1 MKKYLLCL
9 IALCNVSFAQV
20 VGTQPSA
27 NATYTQS
34 QNLLNPT
41 ANSWV
46 GTIQGQNGGFSGGTT
61 PAFNPGTNTIIFGY
75 VMAPATQTIAI
86 NQALSAAGVGIKIG
100 GYSYS
105 WNIQNDPLAFQYG
118 TVTGRVT
125 LRDSSG
131 SVLQSYNY
139 NYPQMPGAGF
149 VSYSGT
155 QWFPVD
161 YSLASVS
168 NLELNFT
175 GKDQTFWAG
184 YYGPQVRNPTLSLQY
199 TPDLCVSNPLS
210 DPSCPGYAAA
220 LLNQQCTSNPLFSPS
235 CPGYT
240 VAMCS
245 ANPLYSQAC
254 AGYAAAY
261 FTQQC
266 SINPLYDKN
275 CPGYQTALQNQ
286 QCETN
291 PLSSTTCSGYA
302 EAYLAQQCSLDGL
315 FSTQCP
321 NYAEAYAKKNI
332 LGISTT
338 SSSSSTSS
346 NKVSV
351 TEPTTTVSNSGKV
364 ETSVSKTGDSVVD
377 SVLDTKA
384 TSAAPDATA
393 TVKLSE
399 PSTAKTDSI
408 NTQTTVKS
416 EPKTESKPTTK
427 TETASRQTTNEKKEE
442 SKQSSNEQKQ
452 AALEKA
458 KQELKKAETANS
470 FEGQIAVQR
479 NVIEAMSF
487 VPGFTSYAQSNIPDV
502 LGRQLQ
508 KQYGRD
514 VVDNR
519 NVGRKLFGGSD
530 RLHEEMVNEQ
540 YRK

>member
-1 MKKYLLCL
+1 MV
-9 IALCNVSFAQV
+9 LCNISYAQV

-41 ANSWV
+41 VNSWV
-46 GTIQGQNGGFSGGTT
+46 GTVQGQNGGFSGGTT
-61 PAFNPGTNTIIFGY
+61 PAFNPTTNTIIFGY
-75 VMAPATQTIAI
+75 MMASATQTIAL
-86 NQALSAAGVGIKIG
+86 NSALASAGVGLKVG

-105 WNIQNDPLAFQYG
+105 WNINNDPSSGQYG
-118 TVTGRVT
+118 SLTGRVS
-125 LRDSSG
+125 LKDAAGNS
-131 SVLQSYNY
+131 LQTYNY
-139 NYPQMPGAGF
+139 NYPQLMGAGF

-155 QWFPVD
+155 QWFPQD
-161 YSLASVS
+161 YSLTNTY
-168 NLELNFT
+168 NLELSFT

-184 YYGPQVRNPTLSLQY
+184 YYGPQVRNPSLSALY

-210 DPSCPGYAAA
+210 DPNCPGYAAA
-220 LLNQQCTSNPLFSPS
+220 LLNQQCTANPLFNPS

-240 VAMCS
+240 IAMCS
-245 ANPLYSQAC
+245 SNPLFSQSC
-254 AGYAAAY
+254 PGYAAAY
-261 FTQQC
+261 LTQQC

-275 CPGYQTALQNQ
+275 CPGYATALQNQ

-291 PLSSTTCSGYA
+291 PLSSTSCSGYA
-302 EAYLAQQCSLDGL
+302 EAYLAQQCASDGL
-315 FSTQCP
+315 YSTQCP

-338 SSSSSTSS
+338 TTSSLSASS

-351 TEPTTTVSNSGKV
+351 TEPTVTVSSSGKV

-377 SVLDTKA
+377 SVLETKA

-399 PSTAKTDSI
+399 PNVAKSETI
-408 NTQTTVKS
+408 NSQAAVKS
-416 EPKTESKPTTK
+416 ETKSETK
-427 TETASRQTTNEKKEE
+427 TTAKAETSTRQSQSDKKEDN
-442 SKQSSNEQKQ
+442 KQSSKEQKQ
-452 AALEKA
+452 TAIEKA
-458 KQELKKAETANS
+458 KSELKKAETANS
-470 FEGQIAVQR
+470 FEGQVAVQR

-487 VPGFTSYAQSNIPDV
+487 VPGFSSYAQSNIPDV

-519 NVGRKLFGGSD
+519 NVGRRLFGGSD

-540 YRK
+540 YRKRD